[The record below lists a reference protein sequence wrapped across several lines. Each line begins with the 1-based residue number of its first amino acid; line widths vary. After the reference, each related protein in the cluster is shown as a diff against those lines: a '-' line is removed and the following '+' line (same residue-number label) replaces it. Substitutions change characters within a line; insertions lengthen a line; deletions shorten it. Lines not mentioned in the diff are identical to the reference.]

1 MTKVAMTAVGGGPAW
16 NSILTGGLVAKTRLH
31 KRIMRILK
39 GKEEKKILIKH
50 KEEQKQIILT
60 HYMSRRQGNLHDD

>member
-50 KEEQKQIILT
+50 REEQKQIILT
-60 HYMSRRQGNLHDD
+60 NYMSRRQGDE

>member
-16 NSILTGGLVAKTRLH
+16 NSMLTGGLVAKTRLH
-31 KRIMRILK
+31 KRLMRILK

-60 HYMSRRQGNLHDD
+60 HYMSRRQGDE